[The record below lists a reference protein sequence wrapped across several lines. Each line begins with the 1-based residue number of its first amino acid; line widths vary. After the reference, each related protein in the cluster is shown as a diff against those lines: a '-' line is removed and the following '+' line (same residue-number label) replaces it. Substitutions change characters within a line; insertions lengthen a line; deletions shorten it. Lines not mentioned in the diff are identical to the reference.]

1 LNNKIW
7 TVYCHTNKTNG
18 KKYIGCTSKR
28 PNQRYGKNGVEYI
41 RAKQKFGQAIEKY
54 GWDGFHHDI
63 LAQVDSEEEAEEL
76 VDRFRNEITSFLS
89 DDMKKLNA
97 IRCTLIAVDMILD
110 IKLVYKD
117 NELYDYWHEI
127 QQELEKLTKETK

>member
-1 LNNKIW
+1 M
-7 TVYCHTNKTNG
+7 
-18 KKYIGCTSKR
+18 
-28 PNQRYGKNGVEYI
+28 
-41 RAKQKFGQAIEKY
+41 
-54 GWDGFHHDI
+54 I
-63 LAQVDSEEEAEEL
+63 LTPKEEAEEL

-127 QQELEKLTKETK
+127 QQELEKLKKEIK

>member
-1 LNNKIW
+1 M
-7 TVYCHTNKTNG
+7 
-18 KKYIGCTSKR
+18 
-28 PNQRYGKNGVEYI
+28 
-41 RAKQKFGQAIEKY
+41 
-54 GWDGFHHDI
+54 I
-63 LAQVDSEEEAEEL
+63 LTPKEEAEEL
-76 VDRFRNEITSFLS
+76 VDRFRNEITSFLD

-127 QQELEKLTKETK
+127 QQELEKLLKTK

>member
-1 LNNKIW
+1 M
-7 TVYCHTNKTNG
+7 
-18 KKYIGCTSKR
+18 
-28 PNQRYGKNGVEYI
+28 
-41 RAKQKFGQAIEKY
+41 
-54 GWDGFHHDI
+54 I
-63 LAQVDSEEEAEEL
+63 LTPKEEAEEL

-110 IKLVYKD
+110 IKSVYKD

-127 QQELEKLTKETK
+127 QQELEKLKKETK

>member
-1 LNNKIW
+1 M
-7 TVYCHTNKTNG
+7 
-18 KKYIGCTSKR
+18 
-28 PNQRYGKNGVEYI
+28 
-41 RAKQKFGQAIEKY
+41 
-54 GWDGFHHDI
+54 I
-63 LAQVDSEEEAEEL
+63 LTPKEEAEEL
-76 VDRFRNEITSFLS
+76 VDRFRNEIISFLG

-127 QQELEKLTKETK
+127 QQELEKLKKSLPKL

>member
-1 LNNKIW
+1 M
-7 TVYCHTNKTNG
+7 
-18 KKYIGCTSKR
+18 
-28 PNQRYGKNGVEYI
+28 
-41 RAKQKFGQAIEKY
+41 
-54 GWDGFHHDI
+54 I
-63 LAQVDSEEEAEEL
+63 LTPKEEAEEL

-97 IRCTLIAVDMILD
+97 ITCTLIAVDMILD

-127 QQELEKLTKETK
+127 QQELEKLKKEIK

>member
-1 LNNKIW
+1 MIL
-7 TVYCHTNKTNG
+7 
-18 KKYIGCTSKR
+18 TSK
-28 PNQRYGKNGVEYI
+28 
-41 RAKQKFGQAIEKY
+41 
-54 GWDGFHHDI
+54 
-63 LAQVDSEEEAEEL
+63 EEAEEL

-97 IRCTLIAVDMILD
+97 IRCTLIAVDMILN

-127 QQELEKLTKETK
+127 QQELEKLKKETK

>member
-1 LNNKIW
+1 MIL
-7 TVYCHTNKTNG
+7 
-18 KKYIGCTSKR
+18 TSK
-28 PNQRYGKNGVEYI
+28 
-41 RAKQKFGQAIEKY
+41 
-54 GWDGFHHDI
+54 
-63 LAQVDSEEEAEEL
+63 EEAEEL

-127 QQELEKLTKETK
+127 QQELEKLKNETK